1 MRSCGTSGITTRFQ
15 ELFRCMGQVGHAL
28 LTRSPL
34 SPRQQAAR
42 DPVRLACV
50 KHAASV
56 HPEPE
61 SNPPQKTFMESQQ
74 TALKKK
80 KDGPSLKERTVT
92 QKPRHP
98 SNPLGYHTGG
108 HRTGNQE
115 PQATPT
121 RMRPMASSTVHTI
134 EFSNHQT
141 HPQPNPEEP
150 GPDRERQQEKNLHHN
165 PHQHNPPAC
174 RTPPHTPQNPTNT
187 TTPTACHNQQHATPN
202 PLSRGTPNCV
212 KARQQSLLF
221 LSTPAH

>member
-80 KDGPSLKERTVT
+80 KDGPSNKEGRSHKNPDTHQTPSGTTRAGIGLAIKNHKPHPHGCDPWQVVQYTLLSSQTTKHSRRT
-92 QKPRHP
+92 PGANP
-98 SNPLGYHTGG
+98 SRSPTGSKMNNL
-108 HRTGNQE
+108 HE
-115 PQATPT
+115 PQPKRKPTPT
-121 RMRPMASSTVHTI
+121 
-134 EFSNHQT
+134 T
-141 HPQPNPEEP
+141 HPQNPTTTM
-150 GPDRERQQEKNLHHN
+150 L
-165 PHQHNPPAC
+165 PPAC
-174 RTPPHTPQNPTNT
+174 RT
-187 TTPTACHNQQHATPN
+187 HATPT
-202 PLSRGTPNCV
+202 SY
-212 KARQQSLLF
+212 
-221 LSTPAH
+221 STTHSPQPH

>member
-1 MRSCGTSGITTRFQ
+1 
-15 ELFRCMGQVGHAL
+15 MGQVGHAL

-34 SPRQQAAR
+34 SPTKQAWP

-61 SNPPQKTFMESQQ
+61 SNPPQKTSWK
-74 TALKKK
+74 ANKRLSKRKKTDHPCK
-80 KDGPSLKERTVT
+80 AKNGHTK
-92 QKPRHP
+92 KPRHP

-141 HPQPNPEEP
+141 HPQPRPSQEPAAVSGSKRKTYTNP
-150 GPDRERQQEKNLHHN
+150 HHN
-165 PHQHNPPAC
+165 TTHRRVAHHPTPPKPNNHNTPTGMSHQSQTHNHNPQS
-174 RTPPHTPQNPTNT
+174 RPTHFF
-187 TTPTACHNQQHATPN
+187 PTSA
-202 PLSRGTPNCV
+202 SSV
-212 KARQQSLLF
+212 VSLYIGR
-221 LSTPAH
+221 P

>member
-141 HPQPNPEEP
+141 QPANTPGTNPSRSPTGSKMNNLHEPQPKRKP
-150 GPDRERQQEKNLHHN
+150 
-165 PHQHNPPAC
+165 
-174 RTPPHTPQNPTNT
+174 TPTTHPQNPTNT
-187 TTPTACHNQQHATPN
+187 THPPACRTTQLQPTTTPYVLLPPPPCHPW
-202 PLSRGTPNCV
+202 
-212 KARQQSLLF
+212 
-221 LSTPAH
+221 

>member
-141 HPQPNPEEP
+141 HPQPNPGQP
-150 GPDRERQQEKNLHHN
+150 GKPRAAAREKLTPQ
-165 PHQHNPPAC
+165 PPP
-174 RTPPHTPQNPTNT
+174 TQPTGVSQPTTYPQNPTNT
-187 TTPTACHNQQHATPN
+187 TTPTACHNNNRAPHKINLWRRAEQHRNNETPN
-202 PLSRGTPNCV
+202 VFSPS
-212 KARQQSLLF
+212 
-221 LSTPAH
+221 